1 MKNQNGDN
9 GRSPLYKSFGYAFE
23 GILSTVREERNIKI
37 HLFAM
42 IMVVLFGLWLGLSMT
57 EWFVCLILFG
67 LIISLELVN
76 TSLEALVDLA
86 SPEYHPLAK
95 KAKDAAAGAV
105 LWSAIMAAIIGLLIF
120 IPHLYAWFMI

>member
-1 MKNQNGDN
+1 MKNSSGDN

-23 GILSTVREERNIKI
+23 GIFNTVREERNIKI

-42 IMVVLFGLWLGLSMT
+42 VMVVLFGLWLQLSMT

-67 LIISLELVN
+67 LIISLELIN
-76 TSLEALVDLA
+76 TAFEALVDLA

-95 KAKDAAAGAV
+95 KCKDAAAGAV

-120 IPHLYAWFMI
+120 VPKLLALVM